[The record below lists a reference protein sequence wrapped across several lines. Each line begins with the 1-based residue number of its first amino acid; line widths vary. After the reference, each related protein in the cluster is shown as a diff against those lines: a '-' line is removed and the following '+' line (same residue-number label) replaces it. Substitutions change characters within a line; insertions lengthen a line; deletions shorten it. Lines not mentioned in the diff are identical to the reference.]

1 MYSRLHI
8 LLFLLYLKNAA
19 LDVFHETTAAFA
31 TPGCCYEKQVG
42 TERYVLVNDEDT
54 ATAHNDCNSNCVY
67 EKKTAPSSRYCFK
80 AGNDPFHC
88 RAEQEPTRSILPI
101 IEGNESFVQD
111 IIFQKE
117 TGVLVLKVPPHKDY
131 TESVYVFEEK
141 SGTSLLKTGDV
152 CQLADLPTHFNVS
165 ASAERFESQ
174 ARMNQGDNESEKV
187 TSFVLKTRDSRLGSR
202 RRAEL
207 VPDVQDLC
215 DDVPL
220 VKTKDLLVNET
231 EFEKFK
237 KGEVIFVERK
247 SSRRCLMH
255 KSCTIVDPSACGWG
269 WVNPAGGGLS
279 FHEVS
284 AGSICVT
291 CNMNFTAGP
300 LNQGCNRT
308 LCNCTEIIDKN
319 SLVDCSIVSQ
329 VNSTIE
335 IEGWND
341 TTTRQQ
347 QQQEPILITQSMVYN
362 RNYERRSITI
372 SSPAHKDIGAL
383 DVVMHAHKDGWWHN
397 GIYGDGLENNKM
409 MKLGN
414 TCFISTLNA
423 NVFPVDIAIGIQ
435 EIKKGNDVTTAHD
448 EVDTHAILRDLGP
461 LTRAEEIGLH
471 EDIQSRCLD
480 SNFKKNVETPITKI
494 QSDDLKNGKIIFRNS
509 VPSRSNCQLQT
520 AVANT
525 DTGCWRYPNPDNKSK
540 ILWVHQIIHSIT
552 EVPCCLTQTESEFPT
567 CCQDNHPEY
576 RECKDIMAA
585 WNNALFVSSGYDS
598 ATLSSVEILQE
609 GIDGNYKSKQVNIKG
624 GCFAP
629 PDLPLATSSA
639 TGSLFNGSPHVCVG
653 YKDGEPSSKCFG
665 FKSDGSWRNAFNLTK
680 PLTDGGSSVTFGAW
694 DGVDTPWW
702 IVGGE
707 PSGVGTEVWGGDPP
721 AEIFNITLPAIIHT
735 PCMAKINEY
744 EAFVTAIP
752 KPDSDSSQFAWIFNI
767 QTNNWT
773 RLPDTLNQRVGSAC
787 GVIKNITGKYVVLAG
802 GWESSTTEIFNL
814 ETKNWTMGPSLGVD
828 TFGGSMVSVS
838 DGQELLLVGGYSTA
852 PLSDIR
858 KLGPS
863 MSSWETVGQLDKARY
878 DAVALGVPVGDLP
891 PLCP

>member
-19 LDVFHETTAAFA
+19 LDVFHETTAAFP

-54 ATAHNDCNSNCVY
+54 TTAHNDCNSNCVY

-141 SGTSLLKTGDV
+141 SGTSLVKTGDV

-187 TSFVLKTRDSRLGSR
+187 TSFVLKSRDSRLGSR

-220 VKTKDLLVNET
+220 VKTKDFLVNEA

-237 KGEVIFVERK
+237 KGEVIFVERRG
-247 SSRRCLMH
+247 SRRCLMH
-255 KSCTIVDPSACGWG
+255 ESCSTWGPGACGYGPTGG
-269 WVNPAGGGLS
+269 WVNPAGGGFS

-291 CNMNFTAGP
+291 CNMDFTAGP
-300 LNQGCNRT
+300 LNQGCNMT
-308 LCNCTEIIDKN
+308 LCACIEIIDKN
-319 SLVDCSIVSQ
+319 SLVDCSIISQ

-335 IEGWND
+335 IEIWND

-362 RNYERRSITI
+362 RNYGGRSITI

-383 DVVMHAHKDGWWHN
+383 EVVMHAHKDGWWHN
-397 GIYGDGLENNKM
+397 GVYNQIEINGTWAYEPSLENNQM

-435 EIKKGNDVTTAHD
+435 EIKKGNDVTTADD
-448 EVDTHAILRDLGP
+448 ELDTHAILRDLGH
-461 LTRAEEIGLH
+461 LTAAEETGLH

-480 SNFKKNVETPITKI
+480 SNLKNTVETPITKI
-494 QSDDLKNGKIIFRNS
+494 QSDDLKNGKIIFMGS
-509 VPSRSNCQLQT
+509 VPSRSYCQLQT
-520 AVANT
+520 AVANK
-525 DTGCWRYPNPDNKSK
+525 DTGCWRFPNPDNTSS
-540 ILWVHQIIHSIT
+540 ILWVHQIIHSVT
-552 EVPCCLTQTESEFPT
+552 EVPCCLTQTESEFST
-567 CCQDNHPEY
+567 CCQDNHPKY

-598 ATLSSVEILQE
+598 ATISSVEILQ
-609 GIDGNYKSKQVNIKG
+609 
-624 GCFAP
+624 
-629 PDLPLATSSA
+629 
-639 TGSLFNGSPHVCVG
+639 
-653 YKDGEPSSKCFG
+653 
-665 FKSDGSWRNAFNLTK
+665 
-680 PLTDGGSSVTFGAW
+680 
-694 DGVDTPWW
+694 
-702 IVGGE
+702 
-707 PSGVGTEVWGGDPP
+707 
-721 AEIFNITLPAIIHT
+721 
-735 PCMAKINEY
+735 
-744 EAFVTAIP
+744 
-752 KPDSDSSQFAWIFNI
+752 
-767 QTNNWT
+767 
-773 RLPDTLNQRVGSAC
+773 
-787 GVIKNITGKYVVLAG
+787 
-802 GWESSTTEIFNL
+802 
-814 ETKNWTMGPSLGVD
+814 
-828 TFGGSMVSVS
+828 
-838 DGQELLLVGGYSTA
+838 
-852 PLSDIR
+852 
-858 KLGPS
+858 
-863 MSSWETVGQLDKARY
+863 
-878 DAVALGVPVGDLP
+878 
-891 PLCP
+891 